1 MIFILRFGSPFTIN
15 RLRSRSLMKTSR
27 PIVALALAALVAGAG
42 CARVRAKMAF
52 KDGNKDY
59 KEENFKRSVDDYQR
73 AVTYDPNFSE
83 AWFYLGSSHQAQFRP
98 GKDTPENKAQLE
110 AAIEAFKKSLE
121 TNPGQ
126 TDKQKLV
133 KRNTLAALT
142 AIYSDEPF
150 KNFEEAQKYAQQLVA
165 DSPNDSKSL
174 YALANLYEK
183 FDKIPE
189 AEAIYKKVADQN
201 AKDAKACGALAAFYN
216 KPNWDEQGNPW
227 VAGSNKPR
235 LSRFDQAIAVLEKCA
250 AIDPNDASGY
260 QKVASY
266 YWDKAY
272 RDPLLSDEQKNAY
285 AEKGMQNVD
294 KALQLKPDYFDAVIY
309 KGLLYRVKAS
319 AASNPR
325 QKAEFLE
332 KAQELQ
338 KQGLE
343 LKKQQAAEQ
352 APAAGAASPAGQ

>member
-1 MIFILRFGSPFTIN
+1 
-15 RLRSRSLMKTSR
+15 MKTSM

-42 CARVRAKMAF
+42 CSRVQAKAAM

-59 KEENFKRSVDDYQR
+59 KEENFKKAVDDYTR
-73 AVTYDPNFSE
+73 AVTLDPNFSE

-98 GKDTPENKAQLE
+98 GKDSPENKAHLE
-110 AAIEAFKKSLE
+110 AAIEAFGKSLE

-126 TDKQKLV
+126 TEKQKMV
-133 KRNTLAALT
+133 KRNALAALT
-142 AIYSDEPF
+142 GIYSEEPY
-150 KNFEEAQKYAQQLVA
+150 KNFDEAQKYAQQLVA
-165 DSPNDSKSL
+165 ENPNDPKNL
-174 YALANLYEK
+174 YALAGLYEK
-183 FDKIPE
+183 FEKVPE
-189 AEAIYKKVADQN
+189 AEEVYKKVAEQN
-201 AKDAKACGALAAFYN
+201 AKDPKACGALAAFYN
-216 KPNWDEQGNPW
+216 KANWDDKGNPW
-227 VAGSNKPR
+227 VAGSDKPR
-235 LSRFDQAIAVLEKCA
+235 LSKFDQAIAVLEKCA
-250 AIDPNDASGY
+250 AIDPSDASGY

-285 AEKGMQNVD
+285 ADKGLQNVD

-319 AASNPR
+319 ATNDRR

-352 APAAGAASPAGQ
+352 AAATAAASPAAQ

>member
-1 MIFILRFGSPFTIN
+1 
-15 RLRSRSLMKTSR
+15 MKTSM
-27 PIVALALAALVAGAG
+27 PIVAVALAALVAGAG
-42 CARVRAKMAF
+42 CARVQAKAAM

-59 KEENFKRSVDDYQR
+59 KEENFKKAVDDYTR
-73 AVTYDPNFSE
+73 AVTLDPNFSE

-121 TNPGQ
+121 TNPGK
-126 TDKQKLV
+126 TDGQKMV
-133 KRNTLAALT
+133 RRNTLAALT
-142 AIYSDEPF
+142 GIYSEEPF

-165 DSPNDSKSL
+165 ENPNDPKNL
-174 YALANLYEK
+174 YALAGLYEK
-183 FDKIPE
+183 FEKIPE
-189 AEAIYKKVADQN
+189 AEEIYKKVADQN
-201 AKDAKACGALAAFYN
+201 AKDPKACGALAAFYN
-216 KPNWDEQGNPW
+216 KPNWDDKGNPW
-227 VAGSNKPR
+227 VAGSDKSR
-235 LSRFDQAIAVLEKCA
+235 LSKFDQAIAVLEKCA

-272 RDPLLSDEQKNAY
+272 RDPLLSDAQKNSY
-285 AEKGMQNVD
+285 ADKGMENVD

-319 AASNPR
+319 ASNNPR
-325 QKAEFLE
+325 EKAEFLE

-352 APAAGAASPAGQ
+352 ASAAAAASPAPQ

>member
-1 MIFILRFGSPFTIN
+1 
-15 RLRSRSLMKTSR
+15 MKTSR

-59 KEENFKRSVDDYQR
+59 KEENFKKSVDDYQR
-73 AVTYDPNFSE
+73 AVTFDPNFSE

-121 TNPGQ
+121 TNPGV
-126 TDKQKLV
+126 TDKQKVV
-133 KRNTLAALT
+133 KRNSLAALT
-142 AIYSDEPF
+142 AIYSDDPF
-150 KNFEEAQKYAQQLVA
+150 KNFDEAQKYAQQLVT
-165 DSPNDSKSL
+165 DSPTDSKAL

-183 FDKIPE
+183 FDKYAE

-201 AKDAKACGALAAFYN
+201 AKDPKACGALAAYYN

-227 VAGSNKPR
+227 VPGSDKPR
-235 LSRFDQAIAVLEKCA
+235 RSKFDEAIAVLEKCA
-250 AIDPNDASGY
+250 AIDPNDHAGY

-285 AEKGMQNVD
+285 ADKGMQNVD

-319 AASNPR
+319 ATNDRR

-352 APAAGAASPAGQ
+352 APAAGAASPSGQ